1 MKSIKSAITIIVLVA
16 TAFSCGMASAESITV
31 TMESVREDSVEH
43 LFKPPL
49 CIYWDSRLMEGLPE
63 IQSVAGLEIHEPL
76 HARLSF
82 RDSSAEPIVIVGQDN
97 DGQDIAFVVA
107 DSATQP
113 QRLQL
118 TRGLFKR
125 FPFPGRDEVLRAE
138 LTVPSAGQAPEF
150 KIELYIDWSEWY
162 DLNAHWNIVYHRNLK
177 LRLGEANIGGQRY
190 AIALMRDP
198 SFGTY
203 SLPDDSL
210 SVDSSEFPNHRFL
223 IDRNG
228 NGAFLVLPSGRQ
240 TEELEKEMFGVK
252 EPFLINDQLY
262 KLADVSATGDRL
274 VIEHSDQ
281 EIALAVGFEMP
292 NVTVTRLDGSTI
304 DLTALRGKPVVL
316 NWWHTACS
324 PCITEIPELNK
335 LVEKYEGRDVE
346 FLAIANNEM
355 AELPPFLKRHPFAYD
370 IVLGNSEATHVLGQ
384 AYPRHVIVNS
394 KGKVVLDL
402 GGGSSGIVGQ
412 IDAVIGSLLVSE
424 L

>member
-1 MKSIKSAITIIVLVA
+1 MKSIKSVITTIALVA
-16 TAFSCGMASAESITV
+16 TAFSCGVVGAENITV
-31 TMESVREDSVEH
+31 KMESVREDSVEH

-49 CIYWDSRLMEGLPE
+49 YIYGGAQLTEGLPE
-63 IQSVAGLEIHEPL
+63 LQSVTGLEIHESL

-82 RDSSAEPIVIVGQDN
+82 RDSPAAPIVLVGLDN
-97 DGQDIAFVVA
+97 DGQDIAFVIA
-107 DSATQP
+107 DSTAQP

-118 TRGLFKR
+118 TRGFFKR
-125 FPFPGRDEVLRAE
+125 LRSQDEVLRAE
-138 LTVPSAGQAPEF
+138 LTVPPAGQAPEF
-150 KIELYIDWSEWY
+150 KIELYIERTENSRWDY
-162 DLNAHWNIVYHRNLK
+162 VNHRNLE
-177 LRLGEANIGGQRY
+177 LRLGEAEIGGQRY
-190 AIALMRDP
+190 AIALVRDP

-210 SVDSSEFPNHRFL
+210 SVDSLDFPSHRLL

-228 NGAFLVLPSGRQ
+228 NGVFLVLPSGRQ
-240 TEELEKEMFGVK
+240 TEGLEKEMFGVN

-262 KLADVSATGDRL
+262 KLADVSATGDQL
-274 VIEHSDQ
+274 VIERSHQ
-281 EIALAVGFEMP
+281 EVALAVGFEMP
-292 NVTVTRLDGSTI
+292 NVAVTRLDGSTI
-304 DLTALRGKPVVL
+304 DLTALRGKPVVI

-324 PCITEIPELNK
+324 PCIAEIPELNK
-335 LVEKYEGRDVE
+335 LVEKYKGRDVE

-355 AELPPFLKRHPFAYD
+355 AELPPFLKKHPFTYD
-370 IVLGNSEATHVLGQ
+370 IVLGNGEAMRVLGQ

-412 IDAVIGSLLVSE
+412 IDAVINSLLVSE

>member
-1 MKSIKSAITIIVLVA
+1 MKSIKSAITIIALVA

-31 TMESVREDSVEH
+31 KMESVREDSVEH

-49 CIYWDSRLMEGLPE
+49 LIYGGPQLVEGLPE
-63 IQSVAGLEIHEPL
+63 IQSVAGLEIQEPL

-82 RDSSAEPIVIVGQDN
+82 RDSPAAPIVLVGLDN
-97 DGQDIAFVVA
+97 DGQDIAFVIA
-107 DSATQP
+107 DSTAQP

-118 TRGLFKR
+118 TRGFFKR
-125 FPFPGRDEVLRAE
+125 LRSQGEVLRAE
-138 LTVPSAGQAPEF
+138 LTVPPVGQAPEF
-150 KIELYIDWSEWY
+150 KIELYIERIENSRWDY
-162 DLNAHWNIVYHRNLK
+162 VHLRNLE
-177 LRLGEANIGGQRY
+177 LRLGEAEIGGQHY
-190 AIALMRDP
+190 VVALMRDP

-210 SVDSSEFPNHRFL
+210 SVDSSEFPDHRFL

-228 NGAFLVLPSGRQ
+228 NGVFLVLPSGRQ

-262 KLADVSATGDRL
+262 KLADVSATGDQL
-274 VIEHSDQ
+274 VIERSHQ

-292 NVTVTRLDGSTI
+292 NVAVTRLDGSTI

-316 NWWHTACS
+316 NWWHTTCS
-324 PCITEIPELNK
+324 PCIAEIPELNK
-335 LVEKYEGRDVE
+335 LVEKYKGRDVE

-355 AELPPFLKRHPFAYD
+355 AELPPFLKRRPFAYD
-370 IVLGNSEATHVLGQ
+370 IALANEEVVRTFGQ
-384 AYPRHVIVNS
+384 EYPRHVIVNS
-394 KGKVVLDL
+394 KGKVVLDFS
-402 GGGSSGIVGQ
+402 GGSSGIIGQ
-412 IDAVIGSLLVSE
+412 IDAVISSLLVSE

>member
-1 MKSIKSAITIIVLVA
+1 MKSIKYAITIIALVA
-16 TAFSCGMASAESITV
+16 TAFSCGMAGAESITV
-31 TMESVREDSVEH
+31 KMESVREDSVEH
-43 LFKPPL
+43 LFQPPL
-49 CIYWDSRLMEGLPE
+49 YTYGGAQLTEGLPE
-63 IQSVAGLEIHEPL
+63 LQSVTALEIHEPL

-82 RDSSAEPIVIVGQDN
+82 CDSSAEPIVIVGLDN

-107 DSATQP
+107 DSTAQP
-113 QRLQL
+113 RRLQI
-118 TRGLFKR
+118 TRGFFKR
-125 FPFPGRDEVLRAE
+125 LRSQDEVLRAE
-138 LTVPSAGQAPEF
+138 LTVPPVGQAPEF
-150 KIELYIDWSEWY
+150 KIELYIERTENSRWDY
-162 DLNAHWNIVYHRNLK
+162 VHHRNLE
-177 LRLGEANIGGQRY
+177 LRLGEAEIGGQRY
-190 AIALMRDP
+190 AVTLMRDP

-228 NGAFLVLPSGRQ
+228 NGVFLVLPSGRQ

-274 VIEHSDQ
+274 VIERSHQ
-281 EIALAVGFEMP
+281 EVALAVGFEMP

-304 DLTALRGKPVVL
+304 DLTALRGKPVVI

-324 PCITEIPELNK
+324 PCIAEIPELNK

-346 FLAIANNEM
+346 FLGIANNEM
-355 AELPPFLKRHPFAYD
+355 AELPPFLKKHPFAYD
-370 IVLGNSEATHVLGQ
+370 IVLGNSEAIRVLGQ